1 MKRAYK
7 CIMVA
12 CVKMFLTQLHAT
24 YNTLLYINK
33 EDYERFVSLILLQFK
48 FTNIYN
54 ISLFDK

>member
-1 MKRAYK
+1 
-7 CIMVA
+7 MVA